1 MNTVN
6 KDQQKAADPTASV
19 WVSASAGSGK
29 TKVLTDRVLN
39 LLLLNGAPEKLLC
52 LTFTKTAAAEMANR
66 INNTLKSWAIMPD
79 SELADNIFALTNEEA
94 DEETIKKARQ
104 LFAKTL
110 ETKGG
115 MKIMT
120 IHSFCQ
126 SILKR
131 FPLEANVP
139 PYFEVIDESQTKYI
153 LKNAFDQ
160 ILSDPSLQADF
171 DILSKYLDETA
182 LQELLQNI
190 LSNRSDLLSLKE
202 ENLSFDSIFYKLKKK
217 FNLYDYQSENDIILE
232 NYSLEE
238 FPLLKEQ
245 YLKKDQKEILK
256 KYLDDP
262 LAQRVLETSLAIQNF
277 KNIQLTQSLLHIVF
291 EILTIYQIQ
300 KKNQSLLD
308 YDDLILNTKELL
320 EKSFMSAW
328 VLFKLD
334 GGIDHILVDESQDT
348 NPDQWAIIRMLAEE
362 FFAGEGRSDAL
373 RTIFAVG
380 DKKQSIYS
388 FQGADPNEFERMRLF
403 FEKKVLDS
411 QNSFKNVPLNLS
423 YRSVQPV
430 LDMVNYLLQ
439 NKNAAQGVLNPS
451 EKATHLA
458 FRKESAG
465 LVEIWPPEPAEAK
478 SAKEWQLPIRGQ
490 KSVSA
495 MTRLAQKIALRIKK
509 MLDEKEILESKGR
522 PIEAKD
528 ILILVQHRGPLMNE
542 IIRCLKEQSIPVTGL
557 DRLILTDHIAV
568 QDLIALL
575 RFVLLPSDDLNL
587 ACLLKSP
594 LFNVS
599 EEDLY
604 HLCHL
609 RETHSL
615 WEQVQNNRPD
625 LYAPLSDL
633 LNRADTTAPFE
644 FFSYVL
650 GPLNGRVKF
659 LSRLGI
665 EANEALDEFLTLV
678 MNFENDNV
686 PSLEVF
692 LHWITSEKIEIK
704 RDLEQENLNAVRIM
718 TVHGSKGLQGNIVFL
733 PDTRFVSTKKPNLL
747 FTKEHLPLWFAKAD
761 CRTPTTQDLFDA
773 LEAAKMDEYRRLLYV
788 ALTRACDRLYI
799 GAYENQNKPKEGNW
813 YDLICASLPFAPDED
828 GIIRL
833 TSAQTAPI
841 KKSEEKKTPPSPIS
855 IPEWFYQSAPT
866 ESFPPKPLSPSKMVE
881 EEPISDSPLSDNQAL
896 ALRRGSFLHYLLQ
909 YLPEI
914 APHLRK
920 NVAERIKPDDIEI
933 PEQLYQLLENPQFA
947 PLFSKDSL
955 AEVPIIG
962 SLDNQIISG
971 QIDRMLVRENEVI
984 IVDYKTN
991 QYVPQNA
998 DKVPA
1003 VYKTQMRT
1011 YKQLIKNIFPD
1022 KVVKAYL
1029 LWLQNITLM
1038 EIE

>member
-1 MNTVN
+1 M
-6 KDQQKAADPTASV
+6 
-19 WVSASAGSGK
+19 
-29 TKVLTDRVLN
+29 
-39 LLLLNGAPEKLLC
+39 
-52 LTFTKTAAAEMANR
+52 
-66 INNTLKSWAIMPD
+66 
-79 SELADNIFALTNEEA
+79 
-94 DEETIKKARQ
+94 
-104 LFAKTL
+104 
-110 ETKGG
+110 
-115 MKIMT
+115 
-120 IHSFCQ
+120 
-126 SILKR
+126 
-131 FPLEANVP
+131 
-139 PYFEVIDESQTKYI
+139 
-153 LKNAFDQ
+153 
-160 ILSDPSLQADF
+160 
-171 DILSKYLDETA
+171 
-182 LQELLQNI
+182 
-190 LSNRSDLLSLKE
+190 
-202 ENLSFDSIFYKLKKK
+202 
-217 FNLYDYQSENDIILE
+217 
-232 NYSLEE
+232 
-238 FPLLKEQ
+238 
-245 YLKKDQKEILK
+245 
-256 KYLDDP
+256 
-262 LAQRVLETSLAIQNF
+262 
-277 KNIQLTQSLLHIVF
+277 
-291 EILTIYQIQ
+291 
-300 KKNQSLLD
+300 
-308 YDDLILNTKELL
+308 
-320 EKSFMSAW
+320 
-328 VLFKLD
+328 
-334 GGIDHILVDESQDT
+334 
-348 NPDQWAIIRMLAEE
+348 
-362 FFAGEGRSDAL
+362 
-373 RTIFAVG
+373 
-380 DKKQSIYS
+380 
-388 FQGADPNEFERMRLF
+388 
-403 FEKKVLDS
+403 
-411 QNSFKNVPLNLS
+411 PLNLS

-609 RETHSL
+609 RTTHSL

-659 LSRLGI
+659 LSRLGM